1 MRIVYGVHGYG
12 RGHATRALAVLPHL
26 ARRHQLLVLA
36 GGDAHAAIAPDFPV
50 MRIPTLGFAYGRKSG
65 QRSNWNTFRRN
76 FPAALDL
83 LLNGPVFGM
92 VRAAIADFAPDAVI
106 CDAEAWTQHAAAS
119 LKVPRISF
127 DHIGMMAY
135 CRPRIEWR
143 DQLEARFD
151 TLCYQLLMLEP
162 ERVIVSS
169 FYPLEPSR
177 RGVRV
182 IGTLARKAVRETIPT
197 TGKHL
202 LVYFNQGHHQLRPRI
217 LKALEGV
224 GCPIHVYGTARR
236 GRHGSLSFLPPSNLP
251 FLEDLASCRAVISTA
266 GNQLMGE
273 AAFLGKPML
282 VMPERCVEQRLN
294 AAAVE
299 RLGIGIRTTPSRFN
313 AELVRRFLDNSG
325 SYLANLQ
332 QHKRDG
338 LPEAL
343 SAIEQFL
350 RELAPRAANCADT
363 TAAPTTTNSVG
374 LEVAS

>member
-26 ARRHQLLVLA
+26 AKRHQVLVLA
-36 GGDAHAAIAPDFPV
+36 GGDAHAAIAPDFAV
-50 MRIPTLGFAYGRKSG
+50 MRIPTLAFAYGRKSG
-65 QRSNWNTFRRN
+65 KRSNWRTFRRN

-92 VRAAIADFAPDAVI
+92 VRGAIADFAPDVVI
-106 CDAEAWTQHAAAS
+106 CDAETWTHHAAAS
-119 LKVPRISF
+119 LKIPRISF

-143 DQLEARFD
+143 DRLEARFD
-151 TLCYQLLMLEP
+151 TACYRLLMLEP

-169 FYPLEPSR
+169 FYPLQPR
-177 RGVRV
+177 RPGVRV
-182 IGTLARKAVRETIPT
+182 IGTLARQAVRRTVPT
-197 TGKHL
+197 AGKHL
-202 LVYFNQGHHQLRPRI
+202 LAYFNQGHHQFRPGILR
-217 LKALEGV
+217 ALQGV
-224 GCPIHVYGTARR
+224 GCPVHVYGTPRR
-236 GRHGSLSFLPPSNLP
+236 GRDKSLSFLPPSNLP

-299 RLGIGIRTTPSRFN
+299 RLGIGIRTTPTRFS
-313 AELVRRFLDNSG
+313 AELVHRFLDESDRYIG
-325 SYLANLQ
+325 NLR

-350 RELAPRAANCADT
+350 AELAPRAAASTLAAGD
-363 TAAPTTTNSVG
+363 AAPTTM
-374 LEVAS
+374 EIAS